1 MTDLKKERLLELLAD
16 QTLFG
21 LSEEESVELIQ
32 LKREYPDWEND
43 ISLELAAAAIGL
55 SNLYVKDEL
64 SADLRAKIFADAD
77 DFFNPQ
83 KHFRENLNY
92 APKATATAPEEFQP
106 TFEFEPKRSVWQWLG
121 WAIAAAAC
129 VALTINIWLT
139 HSPKQQPEISENPKV
154 IQPAPDDSTA
164 AQKREQLLASAKDLV
179 QIPLANPKNEKE
191 VLGDVVWSNQEQK
204 GYVRFRGL
212 PANDPSRETYQLW
225 IVDEAQNEKTPISG
239 GVFNISK
246 TGEII
251 VPINAELQVKK
262 PKAVAVSKE
271 KPGGVVV
278 SAPER
283 IVAIAKI

>member
-21 LSEEESVELIQ
+21 LSEEETVELRQ
-32 LKREYPDWEND
+32 LKREYPEWEND

-55 SNLYVKDEL
+55 SNLNAKDEL

-83 KHFRENLNY
+83 KPSQENLNY
-92 APKATATAPEEFQP
+92 APKATAPEEFQP

-129 VALTINIWLT
+129 IALAINIWLT
-139 HSPKQQPEISENPKV
+139 RSPKQQPEISENPKV

-164 AQKREQLLASAKDLV
+164 AQKREQLLASAKDIV

-212 PANDPSRETYQLW
+212 PANDASRESYQLW

-239 GVFNISK
+239 GVFNITK
-246 TGEII
+246 AGEVI
-251 VPINAELQVKK
+251 VPIKAELQVKK

-283 IVAIAKI
+283 FVAIAKI